1 MDRQYK
7 LHNIVSAMTG
17 DIYTK
22 DEVNGIVGN
31 ITESVYTKDEV
42 NSLTNLKAN
51 ASDVYP
57 KTEVYNKTEVDELL
71 ANGTGG
77 SNVVANPVLDG
88 GEDILESIQ
97 IEDVKYSLQGQDMTF
112 SENSVAGA
120 KPLKTIRI
128 ADDNWS
134 VDKGSVVTPNVEL
147 TGTEEVLS
155 SVDIDGTA
163 FTLKGEEM
171 TFSESATDGA
181 TILKTIQLGTDY
193 WSTGYAE
200 LLARIESLEARI
212 AKLEGG
218 N

>member
-22 DEVNGIVGN
+22 DEVN
-31 ITESVYTKDEV
+31 
-42 NSLTNLKAN
+42 SLTNLKAN
-51 ASDVYP
+51 ASEVYP

-71 ANGTGG
+71 ADGAGG

-134 VDKGSVVTPNVEL
+134 VDKGSVAVHP
-147 TGTEEVLS
+147 
-155 SVDIDGTA
+155 TA
-163 FTLKGEEM
+163 
-171 TFSESATDGA
+171 ATD
-181 TILKTIQLGTDY
+181 LGVHD
-193 WSTGYAE
+193 G
-200 LLARIESLEARI
+200 EAYYR
-212 AKLEGG
+212 
-218 N
+218 